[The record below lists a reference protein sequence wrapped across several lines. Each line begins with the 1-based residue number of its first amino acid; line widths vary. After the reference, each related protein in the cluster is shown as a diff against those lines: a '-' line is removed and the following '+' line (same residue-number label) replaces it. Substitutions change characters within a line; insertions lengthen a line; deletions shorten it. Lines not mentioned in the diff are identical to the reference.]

1 MMTLADQEKK
11 DEMTVA
17 ELESVVETKGRT
29 SRRIA
34 EAELSEE
41 QRKLEARIV

>member
-1 MMTLADQEKK
+1 MTLADQEKK

-17 ELESVVETKGRT
+17 ELESVVDTKDHS

-34 EAELSEE
+34 EAELSDE
-41 QRKLEARIV
+41 QKKLEARIV

>member
-1 MMTLADQEKK
+1 MTLADQEKK

-17 ELESVVETKGRT
+17 ELESVVEAKDRS

-41 QRKLEARIV
+41 QKKLEARIV